1 MKVLLLG
8 ATKNL
13 GSRLIPALQAHGHDV
28 VVFVRSEAKL
38 KQMVPFSIL
47 SRVAIATGDA
57 SDSHAVRKALVHSHC
72 DALVDSA
79 GQASRFP
86 WEIPHMQDIIRAV
99 TTAVVEAKGDGTTDQ
114 SMVLGW
120 YDRVGLSGFSRER
133 DWRDSTFLS
142 SVGNRLQGLACS

>member
-57 SDSHAVRKALVHSHC
+57 SDPHAVRN
-72 DALVDSA
+72 
-79 GQASRFP
+79 
-86 WEIPHMQDIIRAV
+86 
-99 TTAVVEAKGDGTTDQ
+99 TTGR
-114 SMVLGW
+114 SLI
-120 YDRVGLSGFSRER
+120 
-133 DWRDSTFLS
+133 
-142 SVGNRLQGLACS
+142 